1 MILRRLRGEGEDGR
15 FLSTDYVSI
24 TCITNFITVLSS
36 NKSMTMFNKI
46 AKYKPWALARNKT
59 KLLMK

>member
-1 MILRRLRGEGEDGR
+1 MILRRLQGEGGDVR
-15 FLSTDYVSI
+15 FLSTEYVSI

-36 NKSMTMFNKI
+36 NKSITMFNKI
-46 AKYKPWALARNKT
+46 AKYKPLALAGNKT